1 MTQLNV
7 EVTKDNQNCLRTAIT
22 EGIPKHFAPTEKA
35 QSKKRKTVSG
45 SASSRP
51 EKKTRVDPPSVQQ
64 KSGSRKSRRL
74 HTESKIQDG
83 EIDFGSDS
91 DEEGFSLP
99 KRKDNSS
106 SSSSSAPKKQS
117 PPKNKKSD
125 PDDCDATQESEEQK
139 EGEEEEEYEEGS
151 DEDDEGN

>member
-1 MTQLNV
+1 MWKSQ
-7 EVTKDNQNCLRTAIT
+7 KIT
-22 EGIPKHFAPTEKA
+22 
-35 QSKKRKTVSG
+35 RTVSERLLLK
-45 SASSRP
+45 AFRNILLRLKKP
-51 EKKTRVDPPSVQQ
+51 NQKREKRYLVQRVRDRKKKTRVDPPSVQQ